1 MVLPAGTTY
10 DEDMK
15 LRANVLFV
23 LILCLVWVGLS
34 PGGLAQD
41 TSESEVIVDIRGMT
55 ISRGELE
62 GAVEEELRQ
71 VEMESLQFTAAQ
83 KQRTYNILE
92 KQLNAMM
99 SEELFRLE
107 AEERGILQEELLE
120 LEIFSKAESPTAQDV
135 EAFYAANRSRIQEP
149 KTQVL
154 PMIRRFLM
162 ETKMDEAH
170 QNFLER
176 LKEKYQVDQAF
187 GPYRLD
193 IATEGHP
200 SQGNAD
206 APVTLVEF
214 SDFECPYCL
223 AMFSTLKTLRR
234 EYPEKIRV
242 VFRQFPLNDIH
253 PYAQKAA
260 EASLCA
266 ADQGKFWELHDSM
279 FEDQGSLE
287 VSDLESKAESLGL
300 DVSRFR
306 ECVSD
311 ARYAKRVKEDKADGT
326 AAGVMGTPALFVNGR
341 PLLGSVPYEQIT
353 KLVDEELE
361 SAGQ

>member
-15 LRANVLFV
+15 LKENILFV
-23 LILCLVWVGLS
+23 LTLCPVWVGLGPS
-34 PGGLAQD
+34 GLAQQ
-41 TSESEVIVDIRGMT
+41 ESDSDLIVDIRGMT
-55 ISRGELE
+55 INRGDLE
-62 GAVEEELRQ
+62 GAVEGELHAL
-71 VEMESLQFTAAQ
+71 ELESLQFAAAQ
-83 KQRTYNILE
+83 ARRRYDLLE
-92 KQLNAMM
+92 NQLNAMM

-107 AEERGILQEELLE
+107 AEARGISQEELLE
-120 LEIFSKAESPTAQDV
+120 AEIFSKAEPPTEEDV
-135 EAFYAANRSRIQEP
+135 ESFYAANRSRIREP

-162 ETKMDEAH
+162 ETKMDEA
-170 QNFLER
+170 NLSFLER
-176 LKEKYQVDQAF
+176 LKDKYQVDQSF
-187 GPYRLD
+187 GPFRLD

-200 SQGNAD
+200 SQGDAD

-223 AMFSTLKTLRR
+223 AMFSTLRILQRD
-234 EYPEKIRV
+234 YPGKVRV

-253 PYAQKAA
+253 PNAQKAA

-266 ADQGKFWELHDSM
+266 ADQGKFWELYDSM

-300 DVSRFR
+300 NAARFR
-306 ECVSD
+306 DCVSD
-311 ARYAKRVKEDKADGT
+311 ARYAKRVREDKAAGT

-341 PLLGSVPYEQIT
+341 PLSGSIPYEQIT
-353 KLVDEELE
+353 KLVDEELK

>member
-1 MVLPAGTTY
+1 
-10 DEDMK
+10 MK

-23 LILCLVWVGLS
+23 LILCLVWVGLGPS
-34 PGGLAQD
+34 GLAQEQ
-41 TSESEVIVDIRGMT
+41 SESDVIVDIKGMT

-62 GAVEEELRQ
+62 GAVEEELHQ
-71 VEMESLQFTAAQ
+71 LELESLQFTATQ
-83 KQRTYNILE
+83 ERRRYDLLE
-92 KQLNAMM
+92 QQLNTMM

-107 AEERGILQEELLE
+107 AEERGISQEELLE
-120 LEIFSKAESPTAQDV
+120 LEIFAKAESPTAQDV
-135 EAFYAANRSRIQEP
+135 ESFYEANQSRIQEP

-162 ETKMDEAH
+162 ETKMDEANL
-170 QNFLER
+170 NFLER
-176 LKEKYQVDQAF
+176 LKDKYQVDQAF
-187 GPYRLD
+187 GPFRLD
-193 IATEGHP
+193 IATQGHP
-200 SQGNAD
+200 SQGDAD

-223 AMFSTLKTLRR
+223 AMFSTLRTLRR
-234 EYPEKIRV
+234 EYPGKIRV

-253 PYAQKAA
+253 PHAQKAA

-266 ADQGKFWELHDSM
+266 ADQGKFWELHDAM

-287 VSDLESKAESLGL
+287 VSDLENRAESLGL
-300 DVSRFR
+300 DVTQFR
-306 ECVSD
+306 NCVSD
-311 ARYAKRVKEDKADGT
+311 ARHAGRVQEDKAAGT